1 MTDREKALAAAREIK
16 SGIQPELLQ
25 VSRFSVKATA
35 DIILK
40 HMQPDRELVEALRK
54 LVEVL
59 ETVTVMDDNV
69 MYFNGRYCGELQ
81 QPLAEAESVLSKW
94 EREK

>member
-40 HMQPDRELVEALRK
+40 HMQPDRELVEALRAD
-54 LVEVL
+54 LSFML
-59 ETVTVMDDNV
+59 D
-69 MYFNGRYCGELQ
+69 RYRLLIHESHFDTPLQ
-81 QPLAEAESVLSKW
+81 RIAEKVSKW

>member
-40 HMQPDRELVEALRK
+40 HMQPDRALVEALRESQA
-54 LVEVL
+54 LIESTLAHVSHGGP
-59 ETVTVMDDNV
+59 T
-69 MYFNGRYCGELQ
+69 R
-81 QPLAEAESVLSKW
+81 AEAEKVWNGNKSVLSKW